1 MRPIYLLKNEN
12 TFKVI
17 DEFLKSG
24 YEIYIYPEYIGNQD
38 HITLALVHTKY
49 DDDMQIVILE
59 EGEYIMK
66 QGEEDENT

>member
-17 DEFLKSG
+17 DELLKVG
-24 YEIYIYPEYIGNQD
+24 YEIYIYPEDVFNQD

-49 DDDMQIVILE
+49 DDDKQIVILE
-59 EGEYIMK
+59 EGEYVMK
-66 QGEEDENT
+66 QGEENE